1 MDVLYSIN
9 RVTIIT
15 MDKMVSPRPAM
26 AIWGMVSWP
35 LAITLALGPVSGCS
49 IKTQD
54 AAIVAGTIN
63 KKGARIWAPFQAIV
77 RA

>member
-26 AIWGMVSWP
+26 AIWGMVS
-35 LAITLALGPVSGCS
+35 
-49 IKTQD
+49 
-54 AAIVAGTIN
+54 
-63 KKGARIWAPFQAIV
+63 
-77 RA
+77 